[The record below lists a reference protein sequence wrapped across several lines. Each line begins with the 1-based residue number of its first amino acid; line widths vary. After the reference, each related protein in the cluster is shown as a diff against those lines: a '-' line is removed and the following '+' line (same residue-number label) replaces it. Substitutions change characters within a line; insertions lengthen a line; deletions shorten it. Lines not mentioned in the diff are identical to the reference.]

1 MDYALMNKRN
11 WKFVGLLL
19 VVLAQA
25 GMGQQY
31 TIKFASLAPEGST
44 WMNVLKEYDAAIRK
58 ESGGRL
64 GFKIYPGGVQGEDR
78 DVIRKMRLG
87 QLHSAGLTGFG
98 LGDIAPKVRIL
109 DSPFLFQSYDEVDH
123 IYETFNDE
131 FDKAF
136 RDNGYVLLGWAEV
149 GWVYLLT
156 NTPVRT
162 LADMSGVK
170 MWMWEGDKVAE
181 ATFKALGISPIPLSV
196 IDVLTSLQTGLI
208 NGAYTSPLA
217 ALVLQWHT
225 RVKYMM
231 NLPLADA
238 SGAVVITKKKFDEL
252 PGDLQE
258 ILLRNGRKYMRELTV
273 KSRKENADA
282 ITTMKKSGIQ
292 LIEVTSPQAI
302 QDYIAAGKRA
312 RQSLVGTLYDQDFL
326 TRVEK
331 AVQDFRAAHAQHTS
345 DGSSGRK

>member
-1 MDYALMNKRN
+1 MRKRYLR
-11 WKFVGLLL
+11 WTQLLWFLL
-19 VVLAQA
+19 VQFSFA
-25 GMGQQY
+25 QQY

-109 DSPFLFQSYDEVDH
+109 DSPFLFQRYEEVDH
-123 IYETFNDE
+123 IYETFDEE
-131 FDKAF
+131 FDQAF
-136 RDNGYVLLGWAEV
+136 RENGYVLLGWAEV

-252 PGDLQE
+252 PSELQE
-258 ILLRNGRKYMRELTV
+258 ILLRNGRKYMRELTL
-273 KSRKENADA
+273 KSRKENTDA
-282 ITTMKKSGIQ
+282 ITAMKKSGIQ
-292 LIEVTSPQAI
+292 LIDVTSSQAI
-302 QDYIAAGKRA
+302 QEYIAAGKKA

-326 TRVEK
+326 NRVEK
-331 AVQDFRAAHAQHTS
+331 SIADFRAVSGQASKSGAAKS
-345 DGSSGRK
+345 DGKK

>member
-1 MDYALMNKRN
+1 MRIRFLRVAALLF
-11 WKFVGLLL
+11 FVLTPYG
-19 VVLAQA
+19 LAQ
-25 GMGQQY
+25 QF

-123 IYETFNDE
+123 IYETFHDE
-131 FDKAF
+131 FDRAF

-231 NLPLADA
+231 DLPLADA

-252 PGDLQE
+252 SPDLQE
-258 ILLRNGRKYMRELTV
+258 ILLRNGRKYMRELTL

-282 ITTMKKSGIQ
+282 ITAMRKSGIQ
-292 LIEVTSPQAI
+292 LIEVTSQKAM

-326 TRVEK
+326 NRVEK
-331 AVQDFRAAHAQHTS
+331 AVADFRATSGQASKSGAATS
-345 DGSSGRK
+345 DGKK